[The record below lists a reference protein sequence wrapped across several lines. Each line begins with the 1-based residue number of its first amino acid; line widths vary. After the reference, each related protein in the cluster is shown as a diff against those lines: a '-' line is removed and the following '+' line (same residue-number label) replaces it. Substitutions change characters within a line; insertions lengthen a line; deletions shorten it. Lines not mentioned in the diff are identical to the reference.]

1 MSVSVGTPQPSF
13 DPVAS
18 ARSSRR
24 SILRRVWARG
34 NGRAGL
40 IIVVVMVLL
49 GLVSLIGIQPHGPN
63 DQEVF
68 HALKGPSWSHP
79 FGTDSFGRDVFSRV
93 QHGIVLSLEISVIAV
108 AICTVVGTLAGVAA
122 GFLGGIVS
130 ASIMGCADVLFA
142 IPSILLA
149 LAIVTALGPGTL
161 DSALAIGIGYSPIF
175 ARVVRGPVLAVR
187 EADYVKAGAV
197 LGFSRRRL
205 LFRHILPAV
214 SGVLAV
220 QITLALGWAI
230 LTEASLSFL
239 GLGPPPPA
247 SSLGLM
253 VSDGTNFARI
263 AWWNLAFPAAAIVG
277 LIMGFNLLGDALRDV
292 FDPTSGRD

>member
-1 MSVSVGTPQPSF
+1 MSVSIGTPAPSF

-18 ARSSRR
+18 AQSSRR

-40 IIVVVMVLL
+40 IIVVAMVLL

-63 DQEVF
+63 DQEVY

-79 FGTDSFGRDVFSRV
+79 FGTDSFGRDIFSRV

-108 AICTVVGTLAGVAA
+108 ALCTVVGTLAGVAA

-130 ASIMGCADVLFA
+130 ATIMGFADLLFA
-142 IPSILLA
+142 VPSILLA

-161 DSALAIGIGYSPIF
+161 DSALAVGIGYAPIF

-187 EADYVKAGAV
+187 QADYVKAGTV

-205 LFRHILPAV
+205 LFRHILPSV

-277 LIMGFNLLGDALRDV
+277 LIIGFNLLGDALRDV

>member
-1 MSVSVGTPQPSF
+1 MSVSVGTPAPSF
-13 DPVAS
+13 DPVVS

-24 SILRRVWARG
+24 SILRRVWARR

-40 IIVVVMVLL
+40 IIVVAMVLF
-49 GLVSLIGIQPHGPN
+49 GLVSLVGISPHGPN
-63 DQEVF
+63 DQDVY
-68 HALKGPSWSHP
+68 HALKGPSWSHF
-79 FGTDSFGRDVFSRV
+79 FGTDSYGRDVFSRV
-93 QHGIVLSLEISVIAV
+93 QHGILLTLEISVIAV
-108 AICTVVGTLAGVAA
+108 AICTVIGTLAGVTA

-130 ASIMGCADVLFA
+130 ASIMGIADMLFA
-142 IPSILLA
+142 VPSILLA
-149 LAIVTALGPGTL
+149 LAIVTALGPGVL
-161 DSALAIGIGYSPIF
+161 DSALAIGIGYAPIF

-187 EADYVKAGAV
+187 EADYVKAGTV

-214 SGVLAV
+214 SGVLVV

-253 VSDGTNFARI
+253 VADGTNFARI
-263 AWWNLAFPAAAIVG
+263 AWWNLAFPAAAICA
-277 LIMGFNLLGDALRDV
+277 LIIGFNLLGDALRDV
-292 FDPTSGRD
+292 YDPTSGRD

>member
-1 MSVSVGTPQPSF
+1 MSVSVGTPEPSF

-18 ARSSRR
+18 AQSSRR
-24 SILRRVWARG
+24 SILRRVWTRG

-68 HALKGPSWSHP
+68 RALKGPSWSHP

-93 QHGIVLSLEISVIAV
+93 QHGILLSLEISVIAV

-122 GFLGGIVS
+122 GFLGGFVS
-130 ASIMGCADVLFA
+130 ASIMGVADVLFA

-187 EADYVKAGAV
+187 EADYVKAGTV

-253 VSDGTNFARI
+253 VADGVNFARI
-263 AWWNLAFPAAAIVG
+263 AWWNLAFPAAAIVA

>member
-1 MSVSVGTPQPSF
+1 VSGAAALGPRRGRAPRNALLAFAVAQPLGVLGGLALLVLMIAAILAPYVAPY
-13 DPVAS
+13 DPVAIDFG
-18 ARSSRR
+18 AM
-24 SILRRVWARG
+24 LAPPT
-34 NGRAGL
+34 L
-40 IIVVVMVLL
+40 
-49 GLVSLIGIQPHGPN
+49 
-63 DQEVF
+63 D
-68 HALKGPSWSHP
+68 HP

-93 QHGIVLSLEISVIAV
+93 QHGILLSLEISVIAV

-122 GFLGGIVS
+122 GFLGGFVS
-130 ASIMGCADVLFA
+130 ASIMGVADVLFA

-187 EADYVKAGAV
+187 EADYVKAGTV

-253 VSDGTNFARI
+253 VADGVNFARI
-263 AWWNLAFPAAAIVG
+263 AWWNLAFPAAAIVA

>member
-292 FDPTSGRD
+292 FDPASGRD

>member
-1 MSVSVGTPQPSF
+1 
-13 DPVAS
+13 
-18 ARSSRR
+18 
-24 SILRRVWARG
+24 
-34 NGRAGL
+34 
-40 IIVVVMVLL
+40 
-49 GLVSLIGIQPHGPN
+49 
-63 DQEVF
+63 
-68 HALKGPSWSHP
+68 
-79 FGTDSFGRDVFSRV
+79 
-93 QHGIVLSLEISVIAV
+93 
-108 AICTVVGTLAGVAA
+108 
-122 GFLGGIVS
+122 VS

-187 EADYVKAGAV
+187 EADYVKAGTV

-205 LFRHILPAV
+205 LFRHVLPAV

-263 AWWNLAFPAAAIVG
+263 AWWNLAFPAAAIVA

>member
-1 MSVSVGTPQPSF
+1 MSVSVGTPEPSF

-18 ARSSRR
+18 AQSSRR

-40 IIVVVMVLL
+40 IIVVAMVLL

-63 DQEVF
+63 DQDVY

-93 QHGIVLSLEISVIAV
+93 QHGILLSLEIAVIAV
-108 AICTVVGTLAGVAA
+108 AICTVVGTLGGVAA
-122 GFLGGIVS
+122 GFLGGFVS
-130 ASIMGCADVLFA
+130 ASIMGVADVLFA

-187 EADYVKAGAV
+187 EADYVKAGTV

-205 LFRHILPAV
+205 LFRHVLPAV

-253 VSDGTNFARI
+253 VADGVNFARI
-263 AWWNLAFPAAAIVG
+263 AWWNLAFPAAAIVA